1 MLGGVGEDEGDS
13 TEGEVLP
20 PLDALTSGLLGPPP
34 LVFGDITFDLLD
46 DRGDDGED
54 TAVAPVGLVA
64 AAGVAVETVAV
75 AVAAA
80 ATATAAAADS
90 VPFSSVS
97 SSSELNHISSS
108 SSSWRGSRRNRV
120 VRSKDGTL

>member
-1 MLGGVGEDEGDS
+1 MFGGVGEDEGDS
-13 TEGEVLP
+13 TEGDVLP

-46 DRGDDGED
+46 DKGDDGED

-64 AAGVAVETVAV
+64 AAVVAVETVAV

-80 ATATAAAADS
+80 ATATAAAAS